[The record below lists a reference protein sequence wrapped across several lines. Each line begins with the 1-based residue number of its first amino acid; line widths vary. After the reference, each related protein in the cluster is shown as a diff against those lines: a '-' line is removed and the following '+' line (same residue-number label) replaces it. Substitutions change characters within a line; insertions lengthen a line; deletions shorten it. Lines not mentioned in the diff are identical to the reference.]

1 MFLFRQVLLKGII
14 RVNGFVSGSGILPSV
29 LLNDSL
35 ATWMQLEDT
44 SQWSRM
50 DKSRKVSPALARIP

>member
-44 SQWSRM
+44 SQ
-50 DKSRKVSPALARIP
+50 